1 VDRVE
6 SLSQESF
13 INFDIFFFCNKLQSI
28 LMRKIKSKGD
38 LPVRFKKF
46 GARFEGDW
54 LQIPDAGQ
62 VFLLSASL
70 TYIF

>member
-1 VDRVE
+1 
-6 SLSQESF
+6 
-13 INFDIFFFCNKLQSI
+13 
-28 LMRKIKSKGD
+28 MRKIKSKGD